1 MRIKDSGVPSNY
13 RTGPPPCSRFFALQS
28 TMRRK
33 LQLAWGWCLSW
44 VRHLWFGDSRDVGSM
59 QVRSCWER
67 KMHQVSAPDSCIFSE
82 RVSRHGGVKKESL
95 TLRAGLVLPSH
106 EFSSSKK
113 PSSMQEQESTRRV
126 KILVAVR
133 SQRQL
138 KDNVLSTD
146 KVPPTWDQL

>member
-13 RTGPPPCSRFFALQS
+13 RTGLPPCSRFFALQS

-33 LQLAWGWCLSW
+33 LHLAWGWCLSW
-44 VRHLWFGDSRDVGSM
+44 VQDLWFRDGRDVGSM

-82 RVSRHGGVKKESL
+82 RVSRHGGVKTESL
-95 TLRAGLVLPSH
+95 TLRPGLVLPSH
-106 EFSSSKK
+106 KLSLPKK
-113 PSSMQEQESTRRV
+113 PSSIQGQESTQRV

-146 KVPPTWDQL
+146 